1 MHYAPLPIQ
10 QPTGRYLCSFKQFS
24 LQQVQRKTMPIP
36 QFFLSLRD
44 SEAVTCRRCNTRQY
58 SRNGNCIRCHHSL
71 GVEYASFQI
80 GARLDPRSED
90 HSKQLACWIGDLLR
104 SLRKRHGI
112 CQSQLAK
119 IAAGTDRSYLS
130 KAECGLVLLPL
141 SKLLPLAQALGLTEV
156 ILRFEAT
163 GLRAVPKSSCR
174 R

>member
-1 MHYAPLPIQ
+1 MPTLQFLP
-10 QPTGRYLCSFKQFS
+10 
-24 LQQVQRKTMPIP
+24 
-36 QFFLSLRD
+36 SLRD

-58 SRNGNCIRCHHSL
+58 PTNGNCIRCHHSL
-71 GVEYASFQI
+71 GVDYVSFQI
-80 GARLDPRSED
+80 GARLDTRPED
-90 HSKQLACWIGDLLR
+90 LSKQLACWIGDLLR
-104 SLRKRHGI
+104 TLRKRRGI

-130 KAECGLVLLPL
+130 KAECGHVLLPL

-163 GLRAVPKSSCR
+163 GPRAVPKSSCR

>member
-1 MHYAPLPIQ
+1 M
-10 QPTGRYLCSFKQFS
+10 PTLQF
-24 LQQVQRKTMPIP
+24 IP
-36 QFFLSLRD
+36 SICD
-44 SEAVTCRRCNTRQY
+44 SETITCWRCNTRQFPK
-58 SRNGNCIRCHHSL
+58 NGNCIRCHHSL
-71 GVEYASFQI
+71 GVDYVSFQI
-80 GARLDPRSED
+80 GARLDPRSGD
-90 HSKQLACWIGDLLR
+90 YSKQLARWIGDLLR
-104 SLRKRHGI
+104 SLRKRRGI

-163 GLRAVPKSSCR
+163 GPRAVPKSSCR